1 MHLLFKNRI
10 YRYLTISRFFNSMG
24 SALYNIVFIVYAA
37 NCFHSNLMV
46 GLANIVMVIP
56 SLFTVFVGIRADNT
70 IDKKKFLI
78 LSGFIQAILFTFVAL
93 IINQAT
99 LLIFSIVSFVNI
111 SSDILSDYSNGL
123 KMPLIQKY
131 VNQNDLMEAYSFTQ
145 LITFICSLSGQALG
159 VWLLTFS
166 NNNFSQVA
174 FINAL
179 SFLIAVGL
187 LFPIVKEFDFN
198 KVRKESHQSKAL
210 IKEIIPIFAQIKQIF
225 NQSTGLNFVHL
236 LVAVLLLNSLGGS
249 TTAIYNIF
257 LLKEELFNMSYSQ
270 SLLVVETVTVSGIL
284 LASLSPHDYFSQ
296 LAIAQLLRLTAT
308 TFILMGL
315 ANFLHF
321 PLIVGLSFLE
331 FAAYLAGKINP
342 KINALL
348 MSRVPS
354 QFLARTS
361 NFLSLLFT
369 LSIPLGTAIYS
380 LLATWNLT
388 MTWLLFTST
397 GILVRLLSISKGQ

>member
-10 YRYLTISRFFNSMG
+10 YRYLTISRFFNSIG

-70 IDKKKFLI
+70 IDKKKYLI

-123 KMPLIQKY
+123 KMPMIQKY

-145 LITFICSLSGQALG
+145 LITFICNLSGQALG

-187 LFPIVKEFDFN
+187 IFPIVKELDLN
-198 KVRKESHQSKAL
+198 KVSKESHQSKAL
-210 IKEIIPIFAQIKQIF
+210 IKEIIPIFTQIKQLF

-296 LAIAQLLRLTAT
+296 LAIDQLLRLTAT

-321 PLIVGLSFLE
+321 PLIVGLCFLG

-397 GILVRLLSISKGQ
+397 GILVSLLSISKGQ

>member
-1 MHLLFKNRI
+1 
-10 YRYLTISRFFNSMG
+10 
-24 SALYNIVFIVYAA
+24 
-37 NCFHSNLMV
+37 MV

-70 IDKKKFLI
+70 IDKKKYLI

-123 KMPLIQKY
+123 KMPMIQKY

-145 LITFICSLSGQALG
+145 LITFICNLSGQALG

-187 LFPIVKEFDFN
+187 IFPIVKELDLN
-198 KVRKESHQSKAL
+198 KVSKESHQSKAL
-210 IKEIIPIFAQIKQIF
+210 IKEIIPIFTQIKQLF

-296 LAIAQLLRLTAT
+296 LAIDQLLRLTAT

-321 PLIVGLSFLE
+321 PLIVGLCFLG

-397 GILVRLLSISKGQ
+397 GILVSLLSISKGQ